1 MRTKQAAGKVGVS
14 MGNLEAIYAVWYRE
28 LKTYTREKER
38 IVSGLISPLIWLL
51 GFGFG
56 LGSNVQLSGISYDK
70 FIFPG
75 VLTMTVLFASMFYG
89 IYILWDRK
97 QDYLRAVLV
106 APLSRSS
113 LFIGKLIGG
122 VTEAMV
128 EAILLLMIGFFIGFQ
143 PTLASALLALFV
155 LALISVCM
163 TSLGL
168 LVGAKLSTPEGFQL
182 VISVLIWPLF
192 IFSGALFPLSNL
204 PGWLSLLTQ
213 LNPLTYGVDAVRGA
227 IIGQATFPLWL
238 DISALLIFAAAVIYA
253 GILSFGDL
261 QQEK

>member
-1 MRTKQAAGKVGVS
+1 MSFFEGAY
-14 MGNLEAIYAVWYRE
+14 AIWLRE
-28 LKTYTREKER
+28 LKTYVREKER
-38 IVSGLISPLIWLL
+38 IISGLISPLIWLL

-56 LGSNVQLSGISYDK
+56 LGSSVSVSGTRYDQ

-75 VLTMTVLFASMFYG
+75 ILTMTVLFASMFYG

-97 QDYLRAVLV
+97 QDYLKAVLV
-106 APLSRSS
+106 APISRSA
-113 LFIGKLIGG
+113 LFTGKLIGG
-122 VTEAMV
+122 VSEAMV
-128 EAILLLMIGFFIGFQ
+128 EAVLLLIIGYFLGFQ
-143 PTLASALLALFV
+143 PTLAGAILALLV
-155 LALISVCM
+155 LTLISVCM
-163 TSLGL
+163 TALGL

-182 VISVLIWPLF
+182 VISILIWPLF

-204 PGWLSLLTQ
+204 PSWLSLLTQ

-227 IIGQATFPLWL
+227 LIGQAAFPLYI
-238 DISALLIFAAAVIYA
+238 DIAALLVFAAAVIYA